1 MWKSLTLFLIAL
13 GVALTA
19 PGSAPV
25 TAQGQSMSF
34 FVSRQVREWAAISAD
49 WPGQTSTAR
58 RSPRRPARAIA
69 RGVPT
74 SAPRCPTSTLATGS
88 EADLVQRQGDAD
100 RVERCGS
107 ALGQGQHQ

>member
-1 MWKSLTLFLIAL
+1 MWKSLTLFM
-13 GVALTA
+13 VAVGMAFTA
-19 PGSAPV
+19 PVSAPV

-34 FVSRQVREWAAISAD
+34 FVAALVREWAAISAD
-49 WPGQTSTAR
+49 WPGQTNSAR

-74 SAPRCPTSTLATGS
+74 SALRCPTSTLEIGS
-88 EADLVQRQGDAD
+88 EADPVQRQGDAD
-100 RVERCGS
+100 RVEHCGS